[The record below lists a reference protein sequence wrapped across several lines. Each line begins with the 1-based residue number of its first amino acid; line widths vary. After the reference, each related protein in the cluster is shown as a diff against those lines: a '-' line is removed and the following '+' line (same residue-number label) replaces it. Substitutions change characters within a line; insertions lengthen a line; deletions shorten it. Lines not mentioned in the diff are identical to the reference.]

1 MNPMSRRNLI
11 GTAAAG
17 LLTATAVNAQT
28 GESGADRAEL
38 EACSRWDRGSP

>member
-17 LLTATAVNAQT
+17 LLTATPANA
-28 GESGADRAEL
+28 
-38 EACSRWDRGSP
+38 